1 MAGGNVTVVSNTV
14 VHTFTSSGYLTPF
27 VNVNNSLRFRSSAP
41 AKLTRTPTVSSSTL
55 TKITYS
61 AWIKRG
67 KLTSYQSIY
76 GGYIPTGPT
85 NDCVR
90 FNSSDQ
96 IEFNLVGGSVGY
108 LATTAVYRDP
118 AAWYH
123 IFAVVD
129 TTQATASERMKL
141 WVNGVQVPNTASPA
155 PSQNYAMTGWNN
167 AGRIQNLGTDTD
179 GSSFPFDGYMAY
191 VYSIDGQALTPNAF
205 GTFNQYGVWQPV
217 AYAGSYGTNGFFL
230 PFTNTANTTALGYD
244 FSPQGN
250 NWTPT
255 NISLT
260 AGVSY
265 DSMKDVPTLTSAN
278 VANYCV
284 LNAVNKTSNMTINY
298 ANMYISGVGSGT
310 TSAVTATMFPSNGG
324 KYYFEFVPEQT
335 AGPNNVIYIGVAPYN
350 FAPTTSDARSS
361 MYAYFQNAGVN
372 SGDTMGITID
382 RVNNEFKTYI
392 NNTYQATTSIP
403 ATIDMEIYIGSYQ
416 VTGYINFGQQPFAYT
431 PPSGFVALNTYNL

>member
-1 MAGGNVTVVSNTV
+1 
-14 VHTFTSSGYLTPF
+14 
-27 VNVNNSLRFRSSAP
+27 
-41 AKLTRTPTVSSSTL
+41 
-55 TKITYS
+55 
-61 AWIKRG
+61 
-67 KLTSYQSIY
+67 
-76 GGYIPTGPT
+76 
-85 NDCVR
+85 VR

-96 IEFNLVGGSVGY
+96 IEFNIVGASVGY

-123 IFAVVD
+123 IVAALD

-141 WVNGVQVPNTASPA
+141 WVNGVQVPNTSSPT

-179 GSSFPFDGYMAY
+179 GSSFPFDGEMAY
-191 VYSIDGQALTPNAF
+191 VYSIDGQALTPNSF

-260 AGVSY
+260 SGSTY
-265 DSMKDVPTLTSAN
+265 DSMVDVPTLTSAN

-284 LNAVNKTSNMTINY
+284 LNPVMPGDYFASGQSALALTNGNLNYGSTGRNSFATMAVSNGKWYWEFSNTSNTGS
-298 ANMYISGVGSGT
+298 ASTLSGL
-310 TSAVTATMFPSNGG
+310 VTLASRASVYGVYYNSSNGNKG
-324 KYYFEFVPEQT
+324 LGILNSGASETSYGAT
-335 AGPNNVIYIGVAPYN
+335 WTDNDIIGVALDMDAITPTVTFYKN
-350 FAPTTSDARSS
+350 NSSQGAISVSSFVGQTVFAW
-361 MYAYFQNAGVN
+361 MQNGAN
-372 SGDTMGITID
+372 S
-382 RVNNEFKTYI
+382 NNMSGWF
-392 NNTYQATTSIP
+392 
-403 ATIDMEIYIGSYQ
+403 
-416 VTGYINFGQQPFAYT
+416 NFGQRPFNYT
-431 PPSGFVALNTYNL
+431 PPSGFLPLNTYNL